1 MRRDSPASFSRLQ
14 RWSLSLNLALST
26 LAILAL
32 VLMVNYLAARHF
44 RRFAVADRA
53 QTQFAPIT
61 RRVID
66 SVTNQVKV
74 IIYFDKRDPLYDSVW
89 SLLKEYKFANPRI
102 AIETVDY
109 FLDPG
114 TAELI
119 KSKYQLGKADKD
131 LIIFDSNGITAQIS
145 EGELS
150 EFDVQPFV
158 SGQSKTIKRTHFKGE
173 MLFTSALQRVVHP
186 RALKAYFLQGDGEH
200 LPDSD
205 EKTRGY
211 SALRAILKQ
220 NNVTNETLTLR
231 GAGEIPPDC
240 NLLIIAGPTTPL
252 LGSAVEKIQ
261 HYLEHG
267 GRLLV
272 LFRYQSLDRATGLEK
287 MLEQWGVSVG
297 RDLVIDRDNSQPQ
310 SDGNDVLVYKFGNHP
325 IVKPIDTSIYLF
337 LPRSISKIQNGTAQA
352 DAPQVE
358 LLAFTGPNGRVVND
372 IRSDSGGRGPVPHEN
387 PSDFRGAVPLI
398 AAVEKGTI
406 RDVSADRGSTRIVV
420 AGDSFFL
427 SNGVIEN
434 AANREFAS
442 FAINWLLA
450 RNELLIGLAPR
461 PIKEYRIMMGQS
473 QQRTVSWLLLGA
485 MPGGVLLMGTF
496 VWFRRRK

>member
-53 QTQFAPIT
+53 QTKFAPIT
-61 RRVID
+61 ARVID

-131 LIIFDSNGITAQIS
+131 LIIFDSNGITAQVS

-158 SGQSKTIKRTHFKGE
+158 SGESKTIKRTHFKGE
-173 MLFTSALQRVVHP
+173 MLFTSALQRVTHP

-200 LPDSD
+200 LPESD

-211 SALRAILKQ
+211 SALRTILKQ
-220 NNVTNETLTLR
+220 NNITNETLTLR
-231 GAGEIPPDC
+231 GAGEIPADC
-240 NLLIIAGPTTPL
+240 NLLIIAGPTAPL
-252 LGSAVEKIQ
+252 LDSAVEKIQ

-287 MLEQWGVSVG
+287 MLELWGVSVG
-297 RDLVIDRDNSQPQ
+297 RDLVIDRDNSK
-310 SDGNDVLVYKFGNHP
+310 SEGTDVIVSKFGDHA
-325 IVKPIDTSIYLF
+325 IVKPLEASVYLF
-337 LPRSISKIQNGTAQA
+337 LPRSISKLQNTTAQA
-352 DAPQVE
+352 DAPHVE
-358 LLAFTGPNGRVVND
+358 LLAFTGPKGRIVTD
-372 IRSDSGGRGPVPHEN
+372 IRSGARGPEPVEN
-387 PSDFRGAVPLI
+387 PSDFRGPVPLM

-406 RDVSADRGSTRIVV
+406 DRVSADRGSTRIVV
-420 AGDSFFL
+420 VGDSFSL

-450 RNELLIGLAPR
+450 RDELLIGLAPR

-485 MPGGVLLMGTF
+485 MPGGVLLMGTL